1 VSPQPV
7 EGWKALAF
15 SRPFRNDVWCGCLSV
30 WSCSSWTSFSA
41 CVLSPCMYLAVYY
54 LCHLQMSRSS
64 SCLSSART
72 DMTVSSIPLLLY
84 KNLEMEEARDV
95 NP

>member
-1 VSPQPV
+1 
-7 EGWKALAF
+7 
-15 SRPFRNDVWCGCLSV
+15 
-30 WSCSSWTSFSA
+30 
-41 CVLSPCMYLAVYY
+41 MYLAVYY